1 MNYFY
6 KKKFLL
12 ESELKKLGFLSMI
25 AIKIDDYDRI
35 ITSYNKKA
43 IENIINIFDK
53 KLRDFASFCGL
64 EVRRLGDVRF
74 VLFCPRYCDIEKL
87 CAELSSFFKGYEIA
101 CKDIRIHISTSIG
114 GAFGQKNVLN
124 EALMALEFAKTHHL
138 DYVLYSDDLGL
149 ASKLER
155 EKFIYDLIEKAMSD
169 DKIVPYFQ
177 PIFDR
182 DGKISKY
189 ETLARIVDS
198 DGRAIL
204 PGVFLEYSRH
214 IKRYVDLSKKLI
226 LQAFSRINDNTEV
239 ALSINMSI
247 SDMIANPL
255 RDLIIKEID
264 RRKIGNRV
272 IVEILENENLCA
284 SNSSKVKYYIQALR
298 ERGVKIAV
306 DDFGSGFSNFN
317 LLLEIVPDYIKI
329 DGEIIKRIC
338 EDEKAR
344 KMAET
349 IIGFAKHLG
358 AKTIAEYVA
367 NEQIYNKCL
376 ELGIDEFQGFYLGQ
390 PRAEF

>member
-35 ITSYNKKA
+35 ITSYSKKV

>member
-35 ITSYNKKA
+35 ITSYSKKVT
-43 IENIINIFDK
+43 ENIINIFDK

-255 RDLIIKEID
+255 KDLIIQEID

>member
-1 MNYFY
+1 MSYFY

-12 ESELKKLGFLSMI
+12 ESELKKLGFLSMM
-25 AIKIDDYDRI
+25 AIKIDDYNRI
-35 ITSYNKKA
+35 ITTYSKKA
-43 IENIINIFDK
+43 TKNIINIFDK

-64 EVRRLGDVRF
+64 EVRCLGDVCF
-74 VLFCPRYCDIEKL
+74 VLFCPRHCDVEKL
-87 CAELSSFFKGYEIA
+87 CAQLSSFFKGLEITY
-101 CKDIRIHISTSIG
+101 KYNRIHISTSIG

-124 EALMALEFAKTHHL
+124 EALMALEFAKTHKL

-155 EKFIYDLIEKAMSD
+155 EKFVYDLIEKSMSD

-182 DGKISKY
+182 DGNISKY

-198 DGRAIL
+198 NGHAVL
-204 PGVFLEYSRH
+204 PGVFLEYSHH
-214 IKRYVDLSKKLI
+214 IKRYVDLSKKMI
-226 LQAFSRINDNTEV
+226 LQAFSRLNCNAEA

-255 RDLIIKEID
+255 KDLIIQEID
-264 RRKIGNRV
+264 RHKIGKRV

-284 SNSSKVKYYIQALR
+284 GNSSKVKFYIQALR
-298 ERGVKIAV
+298 ERGVKIAL

-317 LLLEIVPDYIKI
+317 LLLEIAPDYIKI

-338 EDEKAR
+338 EDEKAK
-344 KMAET
+344 KMTEA

-376 ELGIDEFQGFYLGQ
+376 ELGIDEFQGFYLAQ

>member
-35 ITSYNKKA
+35 ITSYSKKVT
-43 IENIINIFDK
+43 ENIINIFDK

-226 LQAFSRINDNTEV
+226 LQAFSRINENTEV

-255 RDLIIKEID
+255 KDLIIKEID

>member
-1 MNYFY
+1 MSYFY

-12 ESELKKLGFLSMI
+12 ESELKKLGFLSMM

-35 ITSYNKKA
+35 ITTYSKKA
-43 IENIINIFDK
+43 TKNIINIFDK

-255 RDLIIKEID
+255 KDLIIQEID

>member
-6 KKKFLL
+6 EKKFDF
-12 ESELKKLGFLSMI
+12 EHELKELGFLSMI
-25 AIKIDDYDRI
+25 AIKVDDYDKI
-35 ITSYNKKA
+35 ITAYSKKVTKK
-43 IENIINIFDK
+43 IINIFNK
-53 KLRDFASFCGL
+53 KLRDFASFCGF
-64 EVRRLGDVRF
+64 EMMRLGDVRF
-74 VLFCPRYCDIEKL
+74 VLFCPRHCDVEKL
-87 CAELSSFFKGYEIA
+87 CSELSSFFKGYEITH
-101 CKDIRIHISTSIG
+101 KDIRIHISTSIG
-114 GAFGQKNVLN
+114 GAFGRKNVLN
-124 EALMALEFAKTHHL
+124 EALMALEFAKEHQL
-138 DYVLYSDDLGL
+138 DYALYSDDLGL

-182 DGKISKY
+182 SGKLIKY

-198 DGRAIL
+198 EGHTIL

-226 LQAFSRINDNTEV
+226 LQAFSRLESKQDISV
-239 ALSINMSI
+239 SINMSI

-255 RDLIIKEID
+255 RELIIHEID
-264 RRKIGNRV
+264 RRNIGERV
-272 IVEILENENLCA
+272 IVEILENENLHP
-284 SNSSKVKYYIQALR
+284 SDSSKVKLYIKALR

-338 EDEKAR
+338 DDEKA
-344 KMAET
+344 KTMAET

-367 NEQIYNKCL
+367 NEKIYNKCL
-376 ELGIDEFQGFYLGQ
+376 ELGVDEFQGFFLGE
-390 PRAEF
+390 PRAEL

>member
-12 ESELKKLGFLSMI
+12 ESELKKLGFLSII

-53 KLRDFASFCGL
+53 KLHDFANYYGL

-74 VLFCPRYCDIEKL
+74 VLFCSRHCDIEKL
-87 CAELSSFFKGYEIA
+87 CSELSSFFKGLEITY
-101 CKDIRIHISTSIG
+101 KYNRIHIFTSIG

-124 EALMALEFAKTHHL
+124 EALMALEFAKTHKL
-138 DYVLYSDDLGL
+138 DYALYTDNLGL
-149 ASKLER
+149 ASKHER
-155 EKFIYDLIEKAMSD
+155 EKFIYGLIEKAMSD

-182 DGKISKY
+182 NGKIVKY

-198 DGRAIL
+198 DGRAVL
-204 PGVFLEYSRH
+204 PGVFLEYSHH

-226 LQAFSRINDNTEV
+226 LQAFSCIKSDTET

-255 RDLIIKEID
+255 KDLIIQEID
-264 RRKIGNRV
+264 RRKIGKRV
-272 IVEILENENLCA
+272 IVEILENENLCTG
-284 SNSSKVKYYIQALR
+284 NSSTVRFYIQALR

-344 KMAET
+344 KMTET

-390 PRAEF
+390 PQAEF

>member
-35 ITSYNKKA
+35 ITSYSKKA

-124 EALMALEFAKTHHL
+124 EALMALEFAKTHKL

-155 EKFIYDLIEKAMSD
+155 EKFVYDLIEKSMSD

-226 LQAFSRINDNTEV
+226 LQAFSRINENTEV

-344 KMAET
+344 KMTEA

-376 ELGIDEFQGFYLGQ
+376 ELGIDEFQGFYLAQ

>member
-35 ITSYNKKA
+35 ITSYSKKA

-226 LQAFSRINDNTEV
+226 LQAFSRINDNTDV

>member
-255 RDLIIKEID
+255 KDLIIQEID

>member
-12 ESELKKLGFLSMI
+12 ESELKKLGFLSII

-53 KLRDFASFCGL
+53 KLHDFANYYGL

-74 VLFCPRYCDIEKL
+74 VLFCSRHCDIEKL
-87 CAELSSFFKGYEIA
+87 CSELSSFFKGLEITY
-101 CKDIRIHISTSIG
+101 KYNRIHIFTSIG

-124 EALMALEFAKTHHL
+124 EALMALEFAKTHKL
-138 DYVLYSDDLGL
+138 DYALYTDNLGL
-149 ASKLER
+149 ASKHER
-155 EKFIYDLIEKAMSD
+155 EKFIYGLIEKAMSD

-182 DGKISKY
+182 NGKIVKY

-198 DGRAIL
+198 DGRAVL
-204 PGVFLEYSRH
+204 SGVFLEYSHH

-226 LQAFSRINDNTEV
+226 LQAFSCIKSDTET

-255 RDLIIKEID
+255 KDLIIQEID
-264 RRKIGNRV
+264 RRKIGKRV
-272 IVEILENENLCA
+272 IVEILENENLCTG
-284 SNSSKVKYYIQALR
+284 NSSTVRFYIQALR

-344 KMAET
+344 KMTET

-390 PRAEF
+390 PQAEF

>member
-6 KKKFLL
+6 EKKFDF
-12 ESELKKLGFLSMI
+12 ERELKELGFLSMI

-35 ITSYNKKA
+35 ITAYSKKVTKK
-43 IENIINIFDK
+43 IINIFDK

-74 VLFCPRYCDIEKL
+74 VLFCPRHCDVEKL
-87 CAELSSFFKGYEIA
+87 CSELSSFFKGYEIA
-101 CKDIRIHISTSIG
+101 HKDIRIHISTSIG
-114 GAFGQKNVLN
+114 GAFGRKNVLN
-124 EALMALEFAKTHHL
+124 EALMALEFAKEHQL
-138 DYVLYSDDLGL
+138 DYALYSDDLGL
-149 ASKLER
+149 VSKLER

-182 DGKISKY
+182 YGKIAKY
-189 ETLARIVDS
+189 EMLARIVDS
-198 DGRAIL
+198 DGHAIL

-226 LQAFSRINDNTEV
+226 LKAFDGVSKDKSV
-239 ALSINMSI
+239 CVSINMSI

-255 RDLIIKEID
+255 RELIIHEID
-264 RRKIGNRV
+264 RRDIGNRV
-272 IVEILENENLCA
+272 IVEILENENLRP
-284 SNSSKVKYYIQALR
+284 SDSSKVKLYIKALR

-344 KMAET
+344 EMTAA
-349 IIGFAKHLG
+349 IIGFARHLG

-367 NEQIYNKCL
+367 SEQIYNKCL
-376 ELGIDEFQGFYLGQ
+376 ELGVDEFQGFYLGQ
-390 PRAEF
+390 PRAQF